1 MRSNQISEV
10 GTLKNS
16 RAMIENRRKRILM
29 ELQKNGTVN
38 VQAISEELN
47 ASPLTIRRDLA
58 YLEEQGTVH
67 RHYGGATIC
76 AGIERKEFHTDDLL
90 SCREAIAMRAAE
102 FVEDGDTIF
111 INSSSSALIM
121 LQFVTANDVTVIT
134 NNGKILGM
142 DIPMSM
148 TVVLTGGELRIPKAS
163 MIGNFA
169 VNNLSRVTATK
180 AFFGCSGLTAD
191 EGFTTASMQEVA
203 VNQTMLSRVTG
214 ECFILADHTKVGKK
228 NSFISGTLDQL
239 DCVITDNKADREV
252 LESIEVK
259 NVRVIQVNPMK

>member
-163 MIGNFA
+163 MIGDF
-169 VNNLSRVTATK
+169 
-180 AFFGCSGLTAD
+180 
-191 EGFTTASMQEVA
+191 A

-252 LESIEVK
+252 LESIEVR
-259 NVRVIQVNPMK
+259 NVRVIQVDPMK